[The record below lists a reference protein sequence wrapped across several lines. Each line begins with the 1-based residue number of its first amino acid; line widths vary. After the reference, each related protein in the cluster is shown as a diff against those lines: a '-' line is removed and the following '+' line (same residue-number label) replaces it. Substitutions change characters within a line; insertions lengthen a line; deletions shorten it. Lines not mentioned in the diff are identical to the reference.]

1 MIEQVLKFCG
11 IFSLATSI
19 LEVNMLKPVKVL
31 SILVLWV
38 SFASLGSREAFAQ
51 TGSLEGDVV
60 GFEGT
65 PLVGVTVTIDRK
77 DIKQHFE
84 VKKTDK
90 KGHYF
95 HAGLPVALYR
105 VAVVQDGKE
114 LYYFDNIKVPLGD
127 TMKLDFNLKQE
138 MERAKSQPREL
149 TKEEKEAQAKQEQEV
164 KKHDTMKSRFEKGRE
179 YYTAKQYDQAVE
191 EFKAAAE
198 LDPGQHVIYANMAES
213 YKNLRKY
220 DDAVQSYSKA
230 LEMLA
235 AKQEAKPDPQIEAS
249 YHMNLALVLALSGK
263 MDNALAETQK
273 AGQLNPAVGSKA
285 YYNLGATLVNTG
297 KASEAVDAFK
307 KAIEVDPNNADAQYQ
322 LGICL
327 MSRAQTTPEGKVIP
341 APGTVEAFQKYL
353 DLQPNGTYA
362 AVAKDMIAT
371 MSTSVETQFK
381 ADKEKAPPKKK

>member
-1 MIEQVLKFCG
+1 MSK
-11 IFSLATSI
+11 SA
-19 LEVNMLKPVKVL
+19 KAL
-31 SILVLWV
+31 S
-38 SFASLGSREAFAQ
+38 ASLLFLVYFTAFGSRQTFAQ
-51 TGSLEGDVV
+51 TGSIEGDVI

-84 VKKTDK
+84 VKKKDK

-105 VAVVQDGKE
+105 VAVVQEGKE
-114 LYYFDNIKVPLGD
+114 LYYFDNIKVPLGE

-138 MERAKSQPREL
+138 MERAKSQPREM
-149 TKEEKEAQAKQEQEV
+149 TKEEKEARAKQEEEM
-164 KKHDTMKSRFEKGRE
+164 KKHDTMKGRFDKGRE
-179 YYTAKQYDQAVE
+179 YYTAKQFDQAVE

-198 LDPGQHVIYANMAES
+198 LDPGQHVIYANLAES

-220 DDAVQSYSKA
+220 DDAIQSYTKA
-230 LEMLA
+230 IETLA
-235 AKQEAKPDPQIEAS
+235 AKQEAKPDPQAEAS
-249 YHMNLALVLALSGK
+249 YHMNLALVYAMAGK

-273 AGQLNPAVGSKA
+273 STTLNPGTGSKA
-285 YYNLGATLVNTG
+285 YYNLGATLVNSG

-307 KAIEVDPNNADAQYQ
+307 KSVEVDPANADAHYQ

-327 MSRAQTTPEGKVIP
+327 MSRAQTTPEGKVVP
-341 APGTVEAFQKYL
+341 APGTVEAFQKYIEL
-353 DLQPNGTYA
+353 KPDGPNA

-371 MSTSVETQFK
+371 LSGPVETKFK
-381 ADKEKAPPKKK
+381 AEKEKPASKKK

>member
-1 MIEQVLKFCG
+1 M
-11 IFSLATSI
+11 S
-19 LEVNMLKPVKVL
+19 KPVKVL
-31 SILVLWV
+31 SILVLFGV
-38 SFASLGSREAFAQ
+38 SFASLGSQEAFAQ
-51 TGSLEGDVV
+51 TGSIEGDVV
-60 GFEGT
+60 GFDGS
-65 PLVGVTVTIDRK
+65 PLIGVTVTIDRK

-114 LYYFDNIKVPLGD
+114 LYFFDNIKVPLGD

-149 TKEEKEAQAKQEQEV
+149 TKEEKEARAKQEEEV
-164 KKHDTMKSRFEKGRE
+164 KKHDTMKSRFDKGRE

-191 EFKAAAE
+191 EFKAAAV
-198 LDPGQHVIYANMAES
+198 LDPSQHVIYANLAES

-220 DDAVQSYSKA
+220 DDAVQSYTKA
-230 LEMLA
+230 LEVLA
-235 AKQEAKPDPQIEAS
+235 AKQEAKPDPQMEAS
-249 YHMNLALVLALSGK
+249 YHMNLALVYAMGGK
-263 MDNALAETQK
+263 MENALAETQK

-285 YYNLGATLVNTG
+285 YYNLGATLVNSG

-353 DLQPNGTYA
+353 DLAPSGPYA
-362 AVAKDMIAT
+362 AVAKEMIT
-371 MSTSVETQFK
+371 TLSGSVETKFK
-381 ADKEKAPPKKK
+381 AEKEKPEPKKK

>member
-1 MIEQVLKFCG
+1 
-11 IFSLATSI
+11 
-19 LEVNMLKPVKVL
+19 MLKPAKVL
-31 SILVLWV
+31 SALVLFLACLA
-38 SFASLGSREAFAQ
+38 SFGSQKAFAQ

-60 GFEGT
+60 GFDGT

-95 HAGLPVALYR
+95 HAGLPVAFYR

-127 TMKLDFNLKQE
+127 TMRLDFNLKQE
-138 MERAKSQPREL
+138 MERAKSQPREM
-149 TKEEKEAQAKQEQEV
+149 TKEEKEAKAKQEEEA
-164 KKHDTMKSRFEKGRE
+164 KKHDTMKSRFDKGRE
-179 YYTAKQYDQAVE
+179 YYAAKQFDQAVE

-198 LDPGQHVIYANMAES
+198 LDPAQHVIFANLAES

-230 LEMLA
+230 LELLA
-235 AKQEAKPDPQIEAS
+235 AKQESKPDPQIEAS
-249 YHMNLALVLALSGK
+249 YHMNLALVYALAGK
-263 MDNALAETQK
+263 MDNAIAETQK
-273 AGQLNPAVGSKA
+273 SAQLNPATGSKA
-285 YYNLGATLVNTG
+285 FYNLGATLVNTG
-297 KASEAVDAFK
+297 KSSEAVDAFK
-307 KAIEVDPNNADAQYQ
+307 KAVEVDPNNADAHYQ

-327 MSRAQTTPEGKVIP
+327 MSRAQTTAEGKVIP

-353 DLQPNGTYA
+353 DLQPNGNYA
-362 AVAKDMIAT
+362 AVAKDMIT
-371 MSTSVETQFK
+371 TLSGTVETKFK
-381 ADKEKAPPKKK
+381 AEKEKPAAKKK